1 MQSGDDIHG
10 LQRILDLTRLISI
23 VLLLLHFYETCFPA
37 FQAWGMS
44 LPFLNTVLSKVIDHV
59 FILQGFY
66 GAKLSSLLLLGVS
79 VLGAR
84 GKKSEKLTAKTLA
97 AILTIGLLLYLASM
111 LTLRWEFSAIVEAV
125 VYISSTALGYLL
137 ILAAATQLSRLLIL
151 SQSKDVFNEIN
162 ETFPQEERLIQ
173 NDNSLNF
180 RAVYRL
186 KGKIRPSFINIPNP
200 FRGLLIAGTPGS
212 GKSYYIIRHI
222 IRQHLQKGFTA
233 FIYDFKFPDLSR
245 IAYNALL
252 EYYDRYPI
260 PPTLYYL
267 NFDDLS
273 RSHRC
278 NLLSPE
284 TMFDLTDATESS
296 RTIMLAL
303 NREWLKKTGDFF
315 VESPINFTTAIFWF
329 LKRYED
335 GRYCTLPHSIELAQ
349 IEYQKLFLVLSLQPE
364 IEVLINPF
372 ITAYVN
378 GALEQL
384 EGQIASAKIG
394 MARLASPQ
402 LYYILSGSD
411 FTLDV
416 NNPEHPKVICVGNN
430 PAKHQI
436 YGAVIS
442 LCVERMLKLV
452 NQKGKLKSSLIYDEV
467 ASLSIPT
474 LPYTIAT
481 ARGNKCAISI
491 AVQDFSQLR
500 NEYGKDLAD
509 VIINVCGNIICGQV
523 LGESAK
529 TVSDRIGQIIQ
540 QMESVSINSV
550 ETSYNKTLQLATAI
564 QPSRIANLSAGEFVG
579 AVADDPHQPIKLKA
593 FHAQFINDHAAIA
606 QEEKN
611 YQELPVLRQVDE
623 AAVMD
628 NFYRI
633 KQDIK
638 NIIAIE
644 MKKIEEHPAL
654 KQRFQQKQ
662 ATASPSVNR

>member
-44 LPFLNTVLSKVIDHV
+44 LPFLNTILAKVIDHV
-59 FILQGFY
+59 FFLQGFY
-66 GAKLSSLLLLGVS
+66 GAKLSSLLLLAVS
-79 VLGAR
+79 VLGAK
-84 GKKSEKLTAKTLA
+84 GKKSEKLTAKFLA
-97 AILTIGLLLYLASM
+97 AILSFGLFLYVASI
-111 LTLRWEFSAIVEAV
+111 LTLRWDFSPVSEAV
-125 VYISSTALGYLL
+125 AYIGSTALGYLL
-137 ILAAATQLSRLLIL
+137 ILAAATQLSRLMTL

-173 NDNSLNF
+173 NDFSLNF
-180 RAVYRL
+180 SAIYQL
-186 KGKIRPSFINIPNP
+186 KGKVRSSYINIPNP

-212 GKSYYIIRHI
+212 GKSYYVIRHVI
-222 IRQHLQKGFTA
+222 QQHLQKGFTA

-245 IAYNALL
+245 IAYNTLL
-252 EYYDRYPI
+252 QHADRYAV
-260 PPTLYYL
+260 PPTFYYL

-284 TMFDLTDATESS
+284 TMFDVTDATESS

-315 VESPINFTTAIFWF
+315 VESPINFTTAIFWY
-329 LKRYED
+329 LKRYEN

-349 IEYQKLFLVLSLQPE
+349 VDYEKLFLVLSLQPE

-402 LYYILSGSD
+402 LYYILSGND

-452 NQKGKLKSSLIYDEV
+452 NQKGKLKSSLIFDEA

-481 ARGNKCAISI
+481 ARGNKCAISVAI
-491 AVQDFSQLR
+491 QDFSQLR

-509 VIINVCGNIICGQV
+509 VITNVCGNIVCGQV

-540 QMESVSINSV
+540 QMDSVSINSV

-564 QPSRIANLSAGEFVG
+564 QPARIANLSAGEFVG
-579 AVADDPHQPIKLKA
+579 AVADDPQQPIKLKA
-593 FHAQFINDHAAIA
+593 FHAKFINNHEAIDREEAA
-606 QEEKN
+606 
-611 YQELPVLRQVDE
+611 YQELPTLRQVDE
-623 AAVMD
+623 NAVMD
-628 NFYRI
+628 NFYQI

-638 NIIAIE
+638 NIIAAE

-654 KQRFQQKQ
+654 KHRFRKKK
-662 ATASPSVNR
+662 ATAKPSVSR